1 MANILEHN
9 HIQGSIL
16 SNLVSQNLDYDHA
29 IYHESDNNI
38 YLRHN
43 LSIGGVYNKNYTGCA
58 GIGIYCCWYENDGYS
73 NIALS
78 SPKLTSMFI
87 MTEMETEEIATLQI

>member
-9 HIQGSIL
+9 HIQGNTLLNS
-16 SNLVSQNLDYDHA
+16 VSQNLDYDHT
-29 IYHESDNNI
+29 IYYESDSNI

-43 LSIGGVYNKNYTGCA
+43 LSIGGEFNKNYTGYA

-73 NIALS
+73 NVALS
-78 SPKLTSMFI
+78 SPN
-87 MTEMETEEIATLQI
+87 